1 MKCRMQI
8 THAHT
13 YTFNDF
19 RYNENKLETQIK
31 LVMGRTYKYHTP
43 SDASIH
49 RLMPT
54 RALN

>member
-1 MKCRMQI
+1 MKCGMQI
-8 THAHT
+8 TH
-13 YTFNDF
+13 TFNDF

-31 LVMGRTYKYHTP
+31 LVLGRTYKYHTP

-54 RALN
+54 SALN

>member
-1 MKCRMQI
+1 MKCGIQI

-19 RYNENKLETQIK
+19 IYNKNKLETQIK

-49 RLMPT
+49 KLMPT